1 MRPMS
6 HKVIPINPQ
15 SQPSAPAGEPMAGKP
30 AWLKVKAP
38 TSREY
43 RQLVQLM
50 RGQKLNTV
58 CEEASCPNI
67 GECWKHGSAT
77 FMILGRVCT
86 RSCAFCDVETGR
98 PDPLDPNEPESLAET
113 VEAMGLKHA
122 VITSVDRDDLEDGGA
137 AHYSATIRAV
147 KKRSPEVT
155 IEVLTPDFQ
164 RKPDSCL
171 DTVIAAGPDIFNH
184 NLETVPRLYRSVRP
198 GARYFTS
205 LRLLQRAKE
214 LDPAVVTKSGIM
226 VGLGEERDEVLQVL
240 DDLREADI
248 DILTI
253 GQYLRPSAKHHP
265 VMKYW
270 PPEAFDEL
278 KYLAEKKG
286 FGIVASGPLV
296 RSSFHAEDV
305 FKALKLRGESRRG
318 DQG

>member
-1 MRPMS
+1 M
-6 HKVIPINPQ
+6 
-15 SQPSAPAGEPMAGKP
+15 GKP
-30 AWLKVKAP
+30 SWLKVRAP
-38 TSREY
+38 LSPEY
-43 RQLVQLM
+43 RKLARLM
-50 RGQKLNTV
+50 REKKLNTV

-86 RSCAFCDVETGR
+86 RTCAFCDVETGR
-98 PDPLDPNEPESLAET
+98 PDPIDTEEPQHLAEA
-113 VEAMGLKHA
+113 VASLGLRHV
-122 VITSVDRDDLEDGGA
+122 VITSVDRDDLPDGGA
-137 AHYSATIRAV
+137 EHYACVIRELKA
-147 KKRSPEVT
+147 RQPEVT

-164 RKPDSCL
+164 RKPDTCL
-171 DTVIAAGPDIFNH
+171 ATVIKTKPDIFNH

-214 LDPAVVTKSGIM
+214 LDANMVTKSGIM
-226 VGLGEERDEVLQVL
+226 LGLGEERDEVLQVL
-240 DDLREADI
+240 DDLHEAGV

-253 GQYLRPSAKHHP
+253 GQYLRPGIRHHP

-270 PPEAFDEL
+270 SPEEFEEL

-305 FKALKLRGESRRG
+305 FQGLRARRVTKG
-318 DQG
+318 GTR

>member
-1 MRPMS
+1 MS
-6 HKVIPINPQ
+6 RRVIPIQ
-15 SQPSAPAGEPMAGKP
+15 SKEQGQPMAGKP
-30 AWLKVKAP
+30 KWLKVRAP
-38 TSREY
+38 LSPEY
-43 RQLVQLM
+43 RELFRLM
-50 RGQKLNTV
+50 RNKHLNTV

-86 RSCAFCDVETGR
+86 RTCAFCDVETGR
-98 PDPLDPNEPESLAET
+98 PDPVDPREPENLAE
-113 VEAMGLKHA
+113 AAASMGLRHV
-122 VITSVDRDDLEDGGA
+122 VITSVDRDDLPDGGA
-137 AHYSATIRAV
+137 SHYAATIRAV
-147 KKRSPEVT
+147 KARLPETT

-164 RKPDSCL
+164 RKPSSCL
-171 DTVIAAGPDIFNH
+171 EKLIEAGPDIFNH

-214 LDPAVVTKSGIM
+214 LAPGVVTKSGIM

-240 DDLREADI
+240 DDLREADV

-265 VMKYW
+265 VIRYW
-270 PPEAFDEL
+270 TPEEFEEL
-278 KYLAEKKG
+278 KYLAERKG
-286 FGIVASGPLV
+286 FGMVASGPLV

-305 FKALKLRGESRRG
+305 FKALRLR
-318 DQG
+318 QGT

>member
-1 MRPMS
+1 MS
-6 HKVIPINPQ
+6 KVIPIY
-15 SQPSAPAGEPMAGKP
+15 AAGMGEPMTGKP
-30 AWLKVKAP
+30 AWLKVRAP
-38 TSREY
+38 MSKEY
-43 RQLVQLM
+43 KQLVDLM

-86 RSCAFCDVETGR
+86 RTCAFCDVATGR
-98 PDPLDPNEPESLAET
+98 PDALDAEEPAKLADAAA
-113 VEAMGLKHA
+113 AMNLKHV

-137 AHYSATIRAV
+137 AHYAATIRAV
-147 KKRSPEVT
+147 KGKLPEATV
-155 IEVLTPDFQ
+155 EVLTPDFQ
-164 RKPDSCL
+164 RKSPQCL
-171 DTVIAAGPDIFNH
+171 ETVMAARPEIFNH

-214 LDPAVVTKSGIM
+214 LNADAVTKSGIM
-226 VGLGEERDEVLQVL
+226 LGLGEERDEVLQVL
-240 DDLREADI
+240 DDMREAGV

-253 GQYLRPSAKHHP
+253 GQYLRPSVKHHP

-270 PPEAFDEL
+270 TPEEFEDI

-286 FGIVASGPLV
+286 FGMVACGPLV

-305 FKALKLRGESRRG
+305 FRALKPS
-318 DQG
+318 QK

>member
-1 MRPMS
+1 MNR
-6 HKVIPINPQ
+6 VIPI
-15 SQPSAPAGEPMAGKP
+15 QPEGEPMAGKP
-30 AWLKVKAP
+30 TWLKVRAP
-38 TSREY
+38 LSPEY
-43 RQLVQLM
+43 RRLTRLM
-50 RGQKLNTV
+50 RELKLNTV

-67 GECWKHGSAT
+67 GGCWKHGSAT

-86 RSCAFCDVETGR
+86 RTCAFCDVETGR
-98 PDPLDPNEPESLAET
+98 PDPVDAEEPAHLAQAVAEL
-113 VEAMGLKHA
+113 GLKHV
-122 VITSVDRDDLEDGGA
+122 VITSVDRDDLPDGGA
-137 AHYSATIRAV
+137 GHYAAVIRELRA
-147 KKRSPEVT
+147 RQPDVT

-164 RKPDSCL
+164 RKPDACL
-171 DTVIAAGPDIFNH
+171 ATVIEAGPDIFNH

-214 LDPAVVTKSGIM
+214 LDSRVVTKSGIM
-226 VGLGEERDEVLQVL
+226 VGLGEERDEILQVM
-240 DDLREADI
+240 DDLREADV

-270 PPEAFDEL
+270 RPEEFEEL

-286 FGIVASGPLV
+286 FGMVASGPLV

-305 FKALKLRGESRRG
+305 FRALKRKRTEAS
-318 DQG
+318 

>member
-1 MRPMS
+1 MTTI
-6 HKVIPINPQ
+6 IPIQ
-15 SQPSAPAGEPMAGKP
+15 DASAPAGNKPQGEPMAGKP
-30 AWLKVKAP
+30 GWLKVRAP
-38 TSREY
+38 MSREY
-43 RQLVQLM
+43 KQLVELM

-86 RSCAFCDVETGR
+86 RTCAFCDVETGR
-98 PDPLDPNEPESLAET
+98 PDPVDASEPKHLADAAA
-113 VEAMGLKHA
+113 AMKLKHV

-137 AHYSATIRAV
+137 AHYAATIRAV
-147 KKRSPEVT
+147 KEQLPETTV
-155 IEVLTPDFQ
+155 EVLTPDFQ
-164 RKPDSCL
+164 RKPAACL
-171 DTVIAAGPDIFNH
+171 DTLMAAHPEIFNH

-214 LDPAVVTKSGIM
+214 IDPGVVTKSGIM
-226 VGLGEERDEVLQVL
+226 LGLGEERDEVLQVL
-240 DDLREADI
+240 DDMREAGV
-248 DILTI
+248 DILTV

-265 VMKYW
+265 VMRYW
-270 PPEAFDEL
+270 TPEEFEDI

-286 FGIVASGPLV
+286 FGMVACGPLV

-305 FKALKLRGESRRG
+305 FKALKISKER
-318 DQG
+318 D

>member
-1 MRPMS
+1 MS
-6 HKVIPINPQ
+6 VIIPIHEA
-15 SQPSAPAGEPMAGKP
+15 SAPVGEPMTGKP
-30 AWLKVKAP
+30 AWLKVRAP
-38 TSREY
+38 LSKEY
-43 RQLVQLM
+43 RQLVDLM

-86 RSCAFCDVETGR
+86 RTCAFCDVATGR
-98 PDPLDPNEPESLAET
+98 PDALDADEPGNLADAAA
-113 VEAMGLKHA
+113 AMGLRHV

-137 AHYSATIRAV
+137 AHYAATIRAV
-147 KKRSPEVT
+147 KEKLPDTT
-155 IEVLTPDFQ
+155 IEALTPDFQ
-164 RKPDSCL
+164 RKSPQCL
-171 DTVIAAGPDIFNH
+171 NTLMAAKPDIFNH

-214 LDPAVVTKSGIM
+214 INPQVVSKSGIM
-226 VGLGEERDEVLQVL
+226 LGLGEARDEVLQVL
-240 DDLREADI
+240 DDMREAGV

-253 GQYLRPSAKHHP
+253 GQYLRPSVRHHP

-270 PPEAFDEL
+270 TPEEFDDL

-286 FGIVASGPLV
+286 FGMVACGPLV

-305 FKALKLRGESRRG
+305 FKALKPSRTR
-318 DQG
+318 D

>member
-1 MRPMS
+1 MS
-6 HKVIPINPQ
+6 EFIPIQ
-15 SQPSAPAGEPMAGKP
+15 SAGVTNGEPMTGKP
-30 AWLKVKAP
+30 SWLKVRAP
-38 TSREY
+38 LSPEY
-43 RQLVQLM
+43 RKLVQLM
-50 RGQKLNTV
+50 RDKQLNTV

-86 RSCAFCDVETGR
+86 RTCAFCDVKTGR
-98 PDPLDPNEPESLAET
+98 PDPVDAEEPRHLAEA
-113 VEAMGLKHA
+113 VAALGLKHV
-122 VITSVDRDDLEDGGA
+122 VITSVDRDDLPDGGA
-137 AHYSATIRAV
+137 GHYATVIREL
-147 KKRSPEVT
+147 KKRLPRVT

-164 RKPDSCL
+164 RKPAACL
-171 DTVIAAGPDIFNH
+171 KTVIEAKPDIFNH

-205 LRLLQRAKE
+205 LRLLQRARE
-214 LDPAVVTKSGIM
+214 MDVNVVTKSGIM
-226 VGLGEERDEVLQVL
+226 LGLGEERDEVLQVL
-240 DDLREADI
+240 DDLREADV

-253 GQYLRPSAKHHP
+253 GQYLRPGIKHHP

-270 PPEAFDEL
+270 TPEAFAEL

-305 FKALKLRGESRRG
+305 YQDLRVRRTMKET
-318 DQG
+318 QG